1 MNSTEDFI
9 ENQGIDVFKKP
20 NWKALYSL
28 EKIDT
33 PFFVLKF
40 QILSVSPI
48 PLPKWK
54 DSADILN
61 LSS

>member
-1 MNSTEDFI
+1 MES
-9 ENQGIDVFKKP
+9 QGIDVFKKP
-20 NWKALYSL
+20 NWKALYPL
-28 EKIDT
+28 EKIET
-33 PFFVLKF
+33 PFFFVLKF

-48 PLPKWK
+48 PFPKWK